1 MSRSLYIIFFCF
13 SLYSISAQN
22 KLSLKDAIT
31 ILLKNNYD
39 IALSKND
46 WNIASLNNTKANAGM
61 LPKINLNISDNVSNN
76 NLFQK
81 FTNGTEIKRDFVMG
95 NNLNTGVVLNW
106 TLFDGY
112 KMSATKK
119 RLELI
124 EKQGEANF
132 KNSVDNNIST
142 LIKAYYDIARN
153 QLQYK
158 TIEILIQLINDRLVL
173 AKTRNEVGTASKMD
187 YLQTQIE
194 LQIQTNNLIAQKG
207 IIQNSKITLNQ
218 IIGQD
223 INTDF
228 EISDTL
234 NINNKF
240 KDYSKNQNFSNNQQ
254 IVSLEYQKLIAEQQ
268 INEAKSLTKPQLGFV
283 TGYNLS
289 FSQSQAGFSL
299 FNLTH
304 GLGVGLNANMLIYDW
319 KNTKRQIEVTKLNAI
334 STQIQL
340 NKLNDNLNLSYQKA
354 LNDYNST
361 VQLFNNELNTIKILD
376 ELLVIANER
385 FRVNQS
391 ANYLEI
397 KEIQKSF
404 EDSKNRQI
412 LYLYNSK
419 IAEIELLRVQGKI
432 SLENN

>member
-106 TLFDGY
+106 TIFDGY

>member
-1 MSRSLYIIFFCF
+1 MARSLYIIFFC
-13 SLYSISAQN
+13 LLINIISAQN

-46 WNIASLNNTKANAGM
+46 WNIATLNNTKANAGM
-61 LPKINLNISDNVSNN
+61 LPRINLNFSDNLSNN

-81 FTNGTEIKRDFVMG
+81 FTNGTEIKKDFVLG
-95 NNLNTGVVLNW
+95 NNLNAGVVLNW

-132 KNSVDNNIST
+132 KNSIDNNISS

-158 TIEILIQLINDRLVL
+158 TIEILIHLINDRLIL
-173 AKTRNEVGTASKMD
+173 AKTRFEVGTATKMD

-194 LQIQTNNLIAQKG
+194 LQIQNNNLISQKS
-207 IIQNSKITLNQ
+207 IIQNSKIALNQ
-218 IIGQD
+218 LIGQD

-240 KDYSKNQNFSNNQQ
+240 KDYSKDQNFSNNQQ

-304 GLGVGLNANMLIYDW
+304 GLGVGVNANMLIYDW
-319 KNTKRQIEVTKLNAI
+319 KNTKRQIEVSKLNAL

-361 VQLFNNELNTIKILD
+361 VLLFNNELNTIKILD
-376 ELLVIANER
+376 ELLIIANER

-397 KEIQKSF
+397 KEIQKSY

-412 LYLYNSK
+412 LYLYNAK

>member
-1 MSRSLYIIFFCF
+1 MARSLYIIFFC
-13 SLYSISAQN
+13 LLINIISAQN

-46 WNIASLNNTKANAGM
+46 WNIATLNNTKANAGM
-61 LPKINLNISDNVSNN
+61 LPRINLNFSDNLSNN

-81 FTNGTEIKRDFVMG
+81 FTNGTEIKKDFVLG
-95 NNLNTGVVLNW
+95 NNLNAGVVLNW

-112 KMSATKK
+112 KISATKK

-132 KNSVDNNIST
+132 KNSIDNNISS

-158 TIEILIQLINDRLVL
+158 TIEILIHLINDRLIL
-173 AKTRNEVGTASKMD
+173 AKTRFEVGTATKMD

-194 LQIQTNNLIAQKG
+194 LQIQNNNLISQKS
-207 IIQNSKITLNQ
+207 IIQNSKIALNQ
-218 IIGQD
+218 LIGQD

-240 KDYSKNQNFSNNQQ
+240 KDYSKDQNFSNNQQ

-304 GLGVGLNANMLIYDW
+304 GLGVGVNANMLIYDW
-319 KNTKRQIEVTKLNAI
+319 KNTKRQIEVSKLNAL

-361 VQLFNNELNTIKILD
+361 VLLFNNELNTIKILD
-376 ELLVIANER
+376 ELLIIANER

-397 KEIQKSF
+397 KEIQKSY

-412 LYLYNSK
+412 LYLYNAK

>member
-1 MSRSLYIIFFCF
+1 MARSLYIIFFC
-13 SLYSISAQN
+13 LLINIISAQN

-46 WNIASLNNTKANAGM
+46 WNIATLNNTKANAGM
-61 LPKINLNISDNVSNN
+61 LPRINLNFSDNLSNN

-81 FTNGTEIKRDFVMG
+81 FTNGTEIKKDFVLG
-95 NNLNTGVVLNW
+95 NNLNAGVVLNW

-132 KNSVDNNIST
+132 KNSIDNNISS

-158 TIEILIQLINDRLVL
+158 TIEILIQLINDRLIL
-173 AKTRNEVGTASKMD
+173 AKTRFEVGTATKMD

-194 LQIQTNNLIAQKG
+194 LQIQNNNLISQKS
-207 IIQNSKITLNQ
+207 IIQNSKIALNQ
-218 IIGQD
+218 LIGQD

-240 KDYSKNQNFSNNQQ
+240 KDYSKDQNFSNNQQ

-304 GLGVGLNANMLIYDW
+304 GLGVGVNANMLIYDW
-319 KNTKRQIEVTKLNAI
+319 KNTKRQIEVSKLNAL

-361 VQLFNNELNTIKILD
+361 VLLFNNELNTIKILD
-376 ELLVIANER
+376 ELLIIANER

-397 KEIQKSF
+397 KEIQKSY

-412 LYLYNSK
+412 LYLYNAK